1 MKTVIQE
8 MIKKF
13 KESQRQIIDESEY
26 AIGYVGALSDCI
38 NIIELLLKK
47 NIKMKRQSII
57 VFIKA
62 DRVETYGN
70 LKKCCEAEGLKYWTL
85 SRLKFPIRI
94 NDVVIHKTL
103 FK

>member
-1 MKTVIQE
+1 MN
-8 MIKKF
+8 
-13 KESQRQIIDESEY
+13 RQ
-26 AIGYVGALSDCI
+26 
-38 NIIELLLKK
+38 N
-47 NIKMKRQSII
+47 II
-57 VFIKA
+57 VFIKGE
-62 DRVETYGN
+62 RVETYGN